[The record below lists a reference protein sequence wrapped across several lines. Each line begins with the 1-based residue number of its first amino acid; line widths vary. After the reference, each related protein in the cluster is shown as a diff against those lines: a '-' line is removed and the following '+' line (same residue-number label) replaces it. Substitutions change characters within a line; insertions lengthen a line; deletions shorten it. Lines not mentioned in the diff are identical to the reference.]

1 METRILLVEDDATL
15 RETLMYHLQHQGYT
29 VAGVG
34 DGLSALARV
43 HEFQPDLILLDVM
56 LPGLDGFEVC
66 RRLREAPETMKIP
79 IIMLTA
85 RSSASDKVMGLE
97 WGADDYVTKPF
108 DLRELQARIK
118 AHLRREERLREEAT
132 EEESLAGTR
141 PLVFADL
148 TIDLVRHEVTRRGVK
163 LDLKPREFDLL
174 LFLVRHRGMVL
185 SRELILERVWGWDFA
200 GNTRTVDVHIR
211 WLREKIEEDPAH
223 PQRIVTVRGIG
234 YRFEG

>member
-15 RETLMYHLQHQGYT
+15 RETLTYHLQHQGYR
-29 VAGVG
+29 VMGVG
-34 DGLSALARV
+34 DGLSALAKAR
-43 HEFQPDLILLDVM
+43 EFQPDLILLDVM

-66 RRLREAPETMKIP
+66 RRLREVPETVKVP

-118 AHLRREERLREEAT
+118 AHLRREERLREET
-132 EEESLAGTR
+132 PEEESLAGTR
-141 PLVFADL
+141 PLVFGDL
-148 TIDLVRHEVTRRGVK
+148 TIDLVRHEVMRAGVK

-174 LFLVRHRGMVL
+174 LFLVRHRGAVL

-211 WLREKIEEDPAH
+211 WLREKIEEDPAN

>member
-1 METRILLVEDDATL
+1 MGAKILLVEDDRIL
-15 RETLMYHLQHQGYT
+15 RETLTYHLEHQGYT
-29 VAGVG
+29 VVGVG
-34 DGLSALARV
+34 DGLSALEKVRT
-43 HEFQPDLILLDVM
+43 EQPDLILLDVM

-66 RRLREAPETMKIP
+66 RRVRETLNVP

-85 RSSASDKVMGLE
+85 RAEESDKVLGLE

-108 DLRELQARIK
+108 NLRELQARIK
-118 AHLRREERLREEAT
+118 AHLRRESRLRSEGEAG
-132 EEESLAGTR
+132 EMGEAR
-141 PLVFADL
+141 PLVFGDL
-148 TIDLVRHEVTRRGVK
+148 VVDLVRHEVTRAGER
-163 LDLKPREFDLL
+163 LDLKPKEFELL
-174 LFLVRHRGMVL
+174 VFLMRHRGMVL

-211 WLREKIEEDPAH
+211 WLREKIEANPSE